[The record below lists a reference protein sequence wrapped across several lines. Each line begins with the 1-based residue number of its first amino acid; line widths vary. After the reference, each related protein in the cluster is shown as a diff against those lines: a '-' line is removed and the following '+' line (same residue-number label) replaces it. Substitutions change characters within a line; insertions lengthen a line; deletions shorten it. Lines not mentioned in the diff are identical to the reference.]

1 MTSFAA
7 LAGGLCPTQE
17 ALALSLATELGCPE
31 DDARV
36 RLQARATGLPTA
48 GAPLEQLESARRV
61 AQALSPA
68 AGGTLLLPR
77 ALAGGG
83 HPAVVAVAT
92 VAVTQRAG
100 YGVEPVADGDGRL
113 YLAHPDLD
121 RPLVVDPGDPRQLL
135 DGRTLGVDLHW
146 RCAHETAL
154 CLLDHVI
161 ASARRSADLST
172 MLAASALRLALPL
185 EDDARRGIATDH
197 ARLLA
202 RLN

>member
-17 ALALSLATELGCPE
+17 ALALSLAAELGCPE
-31 DDARV
+31 GDARA
-36 RLQARATGLPTA
+36 RLGARAAGLPMA

-61 AQALSPA
+61 AQALAPA
-68 AGGTLLLPR
+68 VTGTLLLPR
-77 ALAGGG
+77 ALSGGG
-83 HPAVVAVAT
+83 HPAVIAVAA
-92 VAVTQRAG
+92 VAVTERAR
-100 YGVEPVADGDGRL
+100 YGVEPVAGGDGRL

-121 RPLVVDPGDPRQLL
+121 RPLVVDPRDPRQLI
-135 DGRTLGVDLHW
+135 DGRTLGADLHW

-161 ASARRSADLST
+161 AAARRSADLST

-185 EDDARRGIATDH
+185 EDGARRGIATDH